1 MLVFTIVFSLL
12 FMAIVVWNFKLKD
25 ENEGLKHKN
34 EDLLSEIESYKK
46 TIENLNAEDIS
57 IGKAIG
63 GKKEY
68 KEIKFMGGQDI
79 ESALA
84 ELKASGDLTYGMF
97 NGVILYSDVDDINS
111 AYKKITGLTKEQ
123 FEEKYHGYI
132 KHIIKKQL

>member
-123 FEEKYHGYI
+123 FEEKYRLKYV
-132 KHIIKKQL
+132 QCRLV

>member
-1 MLVFTIVFSLL
+1 MINYLIILGLL
-12 FMAIVVWNFKLKD
+12 FIVVWIFKLLND
-25 ENEGLKHKN
+25 NGRLERENDK
-34 EDLLSEIESYKK
+34 LLSEIESYKT
-46 TIENLNAEDIS
+46 TIAKLNAEDIS
-57 IGKAIG
+57 IGEAIG

-84 ELKASGDLTYGMF
+84 ELKASGGLTYGIF

-123 FEEKYHGYI
+123 YDDKYHGYI
-132 KHIIKKQL
+132 KHIIKKIN

>member
-1 MLVFTIVFSLL
+1 MLVFIIAFGIL
-12 FMAIVVWNFKLKD
+12 FMAVVIWNFKLKD

-34 EDLLSEIESYKK
+34 EDLLSEIESYKS
-46 TIENLNAEDIS
+46 TIANLNAEDIS
-57 IGKAIG
+57 IGKAV
-63 GKKEY
+63 GKKKY

-84 ELKASGDLTYGMF
+84 ELKASGDLTYGIF